1 MNIET
6 LKEDLAAEHARY
18 KTELERDTLK
28 LIALARLID
37 AEMAVRELEE
47 SRHD

>member
-18 KTELERDTLK
+18 RIELERDTRK
-28 LIALARLID
+28 LIALARLVD
-37 AEMAVRELEE
+37 AEQALRELEE
-47 SRHD
+47 SPS

>member
-18 KTELERDTLK
+18 RAELERDIRK
-28 LIALARLID
+28 LAALARLID
-37 AEMAVRELEE
+37 AEQELRELEE
-47 SRHD
+47 SRHE